1 MDNTQQFYVE
11 TQMGENHG
19 TLFNIYFQ
27 YYIPRKHQLPRF
39 SNTNWKEAPTPYL
52 QDPT

>member
-1 MDNTQQFYVE
+1 MEN
-11 TQMGENHG
+11 QMGENHE
-19 TLFNIYFQ
+19 TLFNIYLE
-27 YYIPRKHQLPRF
+27 YYGKHQLPKF